1 MTNNEAMKVVEM
13 FADKNGFVSVDK
25 VREVIRMVGP
35 LVENDKGMQI
45 PTSIHSINEASVVSP
60 WKPVFTDT
68 TPMNNPNIIVT
79 TTNSDNH
86 DAPTPLDWSLKQ
98 V

>member
-1 MTNNEAMKVVEM
+1 MTNNEAMKVIEM

-25 VREVIRMVGP
+25 VREVIRMIGS

-45 PTSIHSINEASVVSP
+45 PTSIPSTNGAPIVSP
-60 WKPVFTDT
+60 CKPTFVDT
-68 TPMNNPNIIVT
+68 TSMGNPNMIVSAH
-79 TTNSDNH
+79 NSGDY
-86 DAPTPLDWSLKQ
+86 APTPLDWSPKH

>member
-1 MTNNEAMKVVEM
+1 MTNNEAMKVIEM

-25 VREVIRMVGP
+25 VKEVIRMVGP

-45 PTSIHSINEASVVSP
+45 PTSISSTGAPIVLP
-60 WKPVFTDT
+60 WKPAFTDT
-68 TPMNNPNIIVT
+68 IPMGNPNIIVS
-79 TTNSDNH
+79 TTNSGDY
-86 DAPTPLDWSLKQ
+86 APTSLDWSPKL

>member
-1 MTNNEAMKVVEM
+1 MTNNEAMKVIEM

-35 LVENDKGMQI
+35 SVENGKGMQI
-45 PTSIHSINEASVVSP
+45 PTSIPSINGASIVSP

-68 TPMNNPNIIVT
+68 TPMGNPNIIVS
-79 TTNSDNH
+79 TTNSGDY
-86 DAPTPLDWSLKQ
+86 APAPLDWSPKH